1 MSEGPPLIVLEDPS
15 ILFDLRTEL
24 TAAGWHVRDG
34 FPPLA
39 EPWPLSEP
47 RLVCVGPADTPERE
61 QAALRCGA
69 RGAGL
74 VILGTGHSPAFD
86 DDLARLGMV
95 TRYAAGSL
103 SPRALAL
110 LRALARGV
118 TLEQA
123 AREASISEATGWREL
138 RAARKVLGVRTN
150 AQAIA
155 EAIHRYGRA

>member
-1 MSEGPPLIVLEDPS
+1 MMTS
-15 ILFDLRTEL
+15 R
-24 TAAGWHVRDG
+24 GW
-34 FPPLA
+34 A
-39 EPWPLSEP
+39 
-47 RLVCVGPADTPERE
+47 CN
-61 QAALRCGA
+61 
-69 RGAGL
+69 
-74 VILGTGHSPAFD
+74 
-86 DDLARLGMV
+86 
-95 TRYAAGSL
+95 AAGSL